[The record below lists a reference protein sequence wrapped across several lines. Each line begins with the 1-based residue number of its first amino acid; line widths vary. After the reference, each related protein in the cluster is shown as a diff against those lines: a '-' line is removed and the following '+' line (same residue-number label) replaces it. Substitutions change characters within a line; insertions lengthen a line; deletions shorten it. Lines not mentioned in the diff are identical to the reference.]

1 MSELKPYNN
10 TDTCTIEKKFRDG
23 AFYTREPHPHTTL
36 LVSRNSLRE
45 STDSMLS
52 FTVLLYLLSVA
63 VAGSVYGRFTGL
75 PETSRGIAPGRNGLN
90 FQSRILIQLEGS
102 TKSEAI
108 PVDKKFKFRAL
119 GLDPGL
125 YQLSIDSY
133 DFELKNSKWQIEVSN
148 EDETAAVEHATGKP
162 LNVTSRAI
170 ISAENPL
177 EVKVVGTTQ
186 YYEDLEGGLSKML
199 QDSPFGFIFRNRTYT
214 TIFVVCLITMALPYV
229 LLFVNPEL
237 AEQINQKQ
245 PPAKYVVKEEVEVLS
260 KPQPQQ
266 RPPSQVLQ
274 RGASQ
279 SSLPAPRV
287 PAQGSKRR
295 A

>member
-1 MSELKPYNN
+1 MYNR
-10 TDTCTIEKKFRDG
+10 EKKSAMLVFIPAKD
-23 AFYTREPHPHTTL
+23 THTPTPPSGSL
-36 LVSRNSLRE
+36 EVSATNRKTTN
-45 STDSMLS
+45 TMLS
-52 FTVLLYLLSVA
+52 FAVFMYLLSVA
-63 VAGSVYGRFTGL
+63 VAGSVYGRFAGL
-75 PETSRGIAPGRNGLN
+75 PESSKGIAPGRNGLN

-102 TKSEAI
+102 GKSEAI
-108 PVDKKFKFRAL
+108 PVDKNFKFRAL
-119 GLDPGL
+119 DLDPGL

-148 EDETAAVEHATGKP
+148 EDETAAVEHPIGKP

-170 ISAENPL
+170 IGAQSPL

-199 QDSPFGFIFRNRTYT
+199 ENSPFGFIFRNRTYT

-245 PPAKYVVKEEVEVLS
+245 PPAKYAVKEEVEVLS

-266 RPPSQVLQ
+266 LPPSQVSQ
-274 RGASQ
+274 RGP
-279 SSLPAPRV
+279 SLPAPNRV